1 MMSVILRH
9 ALSGFFYGG
18 AHCWVNGPARALD
31 LGTIER
37 AIETGKEEAFGQME
51 VVAWP
56 EHPECQLVLP
66 LEARRTSLAAGWT
79 AARVSSK
86 SSRRS

>member
-1 MMSVILRH
+1 MSVILRH

-18 AHCWVNGPARALD
+18 PHCWVNGPARARD

-37 AIETGKEEAFGQME
+37 AIETGKEEEFGQME

-66 LEARRTSLAAGWT
+66 LRSSGTSHKTG
-79 AARVSSK
+79 
-86 SSRRS
+86 